1 LFVFVFFV
9 ALFKNVP
16 MIGYIGTC
24 ILQGGIGTGF
34 FPWLV
39 RFFFVKIFG
48 IISTDL
54 KLTDKK
60 EEK

>member
-1 LFVFVFFV
+1 
-9 ALFKNVP
+9 